1 MSSEPATQ
9 ASPSVS
15 PQQVC
20 GYALVQ
26 WLKEGRTALCRSDAG
41 RMLVLKKLEQDCL
54 LEGDLHPDVRERL
67 ARIRELAHGHVA
79 TLIGVE
85 RDAQGTV
92 YAVWQYIEGRSF
104 EVWACEKDRDQRQ
117 VARMMRNLVLAVEAM
132 HTQGIVHGCLHGRN
146 IIVDEAGVLRLL
158 DVSPLLFT
166 DPQDDAAAM
175 AKLFEVIIHDRGEQ
189 ESNLGASLIRQTSG
203 GAALAGFSKLISQ
216 MIQPQDTPP
225 AQAAEDQRE
234 ERSRRRA
241 LHWALAC
248 AMVAGVLA
256 LAGWWM
262 FSRSVAPPP
271 EAPIEALK
279 PR

>member
-1 MSSEPATQ
+1 MTSHPTIQ
-9 ASPSVS
+9 PST
-15 PQQVC
+15 PLHEVC

-41 RMLVLKKLEQDCL
+41 RLLVLKKLEQDCL
-54 LEGDLHPDVRERL
+54 FEGDLHPDIRERL
-67 ARIRELAHGHVA
+67 ARIRELAHAQVA
-79 TLIGVE
+79 TLITVE

-92 YAVWQYIEGRSF
+92 YAVWQYIAGKSF
-104 EVWACEKDRDQRQ
+104 QAWACEKERDQRQ
-117 VARMMRNLVLAVEAM
+117 VARMMRNLVLAAEAM
-132 HTQGIVHGCLHGRN
+132 HTQGIVHGRLHGGN
-146 IIVDEAGVLRLL
+146 IIVDESGVLRLL

-175 AKLFEVIIHDRGEQ
+175 AKLFEAIIHERGEQ

-216 MIQPQDTPP
+216 MIQPQDAPP

-234 ERSRRRA
+234 ERWRRRS
-241 LHWALAC
+241 LHWALGC
-248 AMVAGVLA
+248 GVVAGVLA

-262 FSRSVAPPP
+262 SSRSVAPPP
-271 EAPIEALK
+271 EASIEALR